1 MVAGDNEA
9 AALEATGALLREV
22 ARLHVKAQRDQV
34 ACCGTTVAQC
44 HVLTELGRESP
55 LAMTALVRRLGL
67 DKGWVSRAVAGLV
80 EEGLL
85 ARERDG
91 ADARVVILGLTAAGR
106 RRVRE
111 LNRSLDRQ
119 AARVLA
125 HVNPADRDQVH
136 RALALVRGALRVEL
150 RLGAG
155 QEEGAPRPSSPAL
168 LPGTPAP
175 RGRAR
180 AGAAR

>member
-1 MVAGDNEA
+1 MVATDNEA

-22 ARLHVKAQRDQV
+22 ARLHVKAQREPV

-67 DKGWVSRAVAGLV
+67 DKGWISRAVAGLV

-85 ARERDG
+85 SRAADA
-91 ADARVVILGLTAAGR
+91 ADARVVIVGLTAAGR

-111 LNRSLDRQ
+111 LNRALDRQ
-119 AARVLA
+119 AARVLGRVA
-125 HVNPADRDQVH
+125 AVERAQVH
-136 RALALVRGALRVEL
+136 RALELVRGALREEL
-150 RLGAG
+150 RLG
-155 QEEGAPRPSSPAL
+155 ESPAIAE
-168 LPGTPAP
+168 GP
-175 RGRAR
+175 RRAV
-180 AGAAR
+180 